1 MTGSFLVD
9 FDQPIPLFPLVSVVL
24 YPQTVQPLHIFEPRY
39 RQMIEDAVARSIDGD
54 LAKSGPIALAVLEK
68 GVVGHESIGSPPLKP
83 VVCVGRILKNHPLP
97 DGRRNILVHGICRA
111 LIRSIDEPDGDR
123 LYRVGTLRPI
133 ESPLAEAPSPVV
145 REALKRLLNG
155 DQLARMHA
163 AEAVRDW
170 VDQEEVPI
178 ETLIEMAS
186 FVLVKDEQI
195 RYRLLQEPDPSE
207 RARIVYG
214 ELHRLDRLVARC
226 DQQGWRDWP
235 KGLSWN

>member
-1 MTGSFLVD
+1 MTASFLVD
-9 FDQPIPLFPLVSVVL
+9 FDQPIPLFPLIGVVL
-24 YPQTVQPLHIFEPRY
+24 FPQTVQPLHVFEPRY
-39 RQMIEDAVARSIDGD
+39 RQMIEDCIARSVDGD
-54 LAKSGPIALAVLEK
+54 LSKSGPIALAVLEK
-68 GVVGHESIGSPPLKP
+68 GVVGTDSIGSPPLKP
-83 VVCVGRILKNHPLP
+83 IACIGRILKNHLLP

-111 LIRSIDEPDGDR
+111 AIREIDEPNDDR

-133 ESPLAEAPSPVV
+133 ESPLSDAPSPVV
-145 REALKRLLNG
+145 RHAIKRLLNG
-155 DQLARMHA
+155 DQLTRMHA

-186 FVLVKDEQI
+186 FVLVKDEQL
-195 RYRLLQEPDPSE
+195 RYRLLQEPDPSQ

-214 ELHRLDRLVARC
+214 ELHRIDRLVARC
-226 DQQGWRDWP
+226 DLQGWRDWP

>member
-9 FDQPIPLFPLVSVVL
+9 FDHPIPLFPLVGVTL
-24 YPQTVQPLHIFEPRY
+24 FPQTVQPLHIFEPRY
-39 RQMIEDAVARSIDGD
+39 RQMISDCFDRSTDGD
-54 LAKSGPIALAVLEK
+54 LAKSSPIALAILERGVL
-68 GVVGHESIGSPPLKP
+68 GPGSVGSPPLKP
-83 VVCVGRILKNHPLP
+83 VVCIGRILKNHRLP

-111 LIRSIDEPDGDR
+111 LIQDVEEPDEER
-123 LYRVGTLRPI
+123 LYRLGRLRPI
-133 ESPLAEAPSPVV
+133 ESPLAAPPSPVV
-145 REALKRLLNG
+145 RDALKRLLEG
-155 DQLARMHA
+155 DRLSRMHA

-170 VDQEEVPI
+170 VDQDEVPI

-186 FVLVKDEQI
+186 FVLVKDEQT

-214 ELHRLDRLVARC
+214 ELHRIDQLVARC
-226 DQQGWRDWP
+226 DLQGWREWP